1 MTPAEPTTE
10 RVGIYGGTFDPVHNG
25 HLILARE
32 AVEQL
37 KLDRLIFVPA
47 AVSPHKVGTAPASAQ
62 TRLAMLRA
70 AVGGELAFE
79 VDDSELRREP
89 PSYAIDTVMEIRGR
103 FRDAEFFYL
112 IGEDNLDE
120 LHTWRCIDELKM
132 LVQFAVFSRG
142 DTGIV
147 HPHPVVARRID
158 ISSTEIRQRVAS
170 KLSIRYLVPEQVE
183 DIIQTEQ
190 LYRGTR
196 A

>member
-1 MTPAEPTTE
+1 MTPAEPICE

-37 KLDRLIFVPA
+37 RLDRLIFVPA
-47 AVSPHKVGTAPASAQ
+47 AVSPHKLAATPAPAQ
-62 TRLAMLRA
+62 LRLAMLRA
-70 AVGGELAFE
+70 ATGGEPRFE

-103 FRDAEFFYL
+103 FRDAELFYL
-112 IGEDNLDE
+112 IGEDNLAE
-120 LHTWRCIDELKM
+120 LHTWRCIDELRL

-142 DTGIV
+142 ETGVV

-158 ISSTEIRQRVAS
+158 ISATEVRQRVAIG
-170 KLSIRYLVPEQVE
+170 LSIRYLVPEQVAK
-183 DIIQTEQ
+183 IIETNQ
-190 LYRGTR
+190 LYREAR